1 MSSHSAYATRLT
13 HIDALRGLVMV
24 IMLLDHIRET
34 IYLHYQVS
42 DPMDAATTD
51 PALFFTRVAS
61 MICAPV
67 FVALTG
73 LSAWLYG
80 QNHSKAEV
88 SVFLLKR
95 GLFLML
101 LEVTVVGFAWSGQI
115 MPTTFW
121 LQVIWAIGVSM
132 IALAALIHLPR
143 TAQIA
148 TGLLIVCGHNLLD
161 GIRLS
166 ETSALFV
173 PWALLHQRDIID
185 LGGGLIA
192 KTTYPVLPWVGVM
205 VLGYALGPWFGK
217 AAEPRTRQRYLLQ
230 LGIGMIIAF
239 VALRFTNLYGD
250 QPWAANHDP
259 LRTIMSFMALT
270 KYPPSLLY
278 LLPTLGVGLVA
289 LSIFERLGDR
299 PGLRQLAILGGAP
312 MFFYLLHLLV
322 LKGLYVIGLNIW
334 GANQGQYFGASTLW
348 PVWALWPVLI
358 AGLYWPSKWFSE
370 LKKRRRDLSLLR
382 YF

>member
-1 MSSHSAYATRLT
+1 
-13 HIDALRGLVMV
+13 MV

-34 IYLHYQVS
+34 FFLHHQVS

-80 QNHSKAEV
+80 QNHSQTEV

-115 MPTTFW
+115 IPTTFW

-161 GIRLS
+161 GIRLDD
-166 ETSALFV
+166 TSAFFV
-173 PWALLHQRDIID
+173 PWALLHQRDVIQ
-185 LGGGLIA
+185 LGGVIV

-205 VLGYALGPWFGK
+205 VLGYALGPWFG
-217 AAEPRTRQRYLLQ
+217 RTSDAVKRQRHLLW

-239 VALRFTNLYGD
+239 VILRLINLYGD
-250 QPWAANHDP
+250 QPWDSHEDP
-259 LRTIMSFMALT
+259 LRTFMSVLALT

-278 LLPTLGVGLVA
+278 LLPTLGAGLIL
-289 LSIFERLGDR
+289 LSIFETAGNRA
-299 PGLRQLAILGGAP
+299 GLRELAVLGGAP

-322 LKGLYVIGLNIW
+322 LKALYVLSVAIWGLNQ
-334 GANQGQYFGASTLW
+334 GAYFGADHLW
-348 PVWALWPVLI
+348 PVWALWPVMI
-358 AGLYWPSKWFSE
+358 AVLYPPTQWFSG